1 MRPRLHNQ
9 ARRPPVHRP
18 RPVTNAE
25 FTRTLGR
32 LLRRPTIMPI
42 PAVAL
47 TTLLGEFGKDA
58 LASRRVIPQ
67 VLLDAGFTFQ
77 HPDLS
82 SMLESAL
89 GR

>member
-1 MRPRLHNQ
+1 
-9 ARRPPVHRP
+9 
-18 RPVTNAE
+18 
-25 FTRTLGR
+25 
-32 LLRRPTIMPI
+32 MPI